1 MAVGLTVDEGEPRVL
16 VSTFLKTSADGDRL
30 SLEPYSVA
38 FEMATGS
45 QGASA
50 QAVAVV
56 AEGRRRQDE
65 LAAKV
70 LQDIIRELEKA
81 GRELIVAALLVNRA
95 GWITD
100 LLEYSLAFADHV
112 PVAEGLAVRE
122 ALRFAF
128 RRCGIDATE
137 LDEKSLPGVAAD
149 TLGMSTTDI
158 DARLKMLGA
167 TVGKPWRKEQKL
179 ACLAA
184 WVAIAGGVDAPGVRL
199 MLRP

>member
-1 MAVGLTVDEGEPRVL
+1 VAVGLTVDEGEPRVL

-30 SLEPYSVA
+30 ALEPYGVA
-38 FEMATGS
+38 FEMAAGS
-45 QGASA
+45 QRASA
-50 QAVAVV
+50 QAVAAV

-65 LAAKV
+65 LAAKG
-70 LQDIIRELEKA
+70 LQDIIGHLEKA
-81 GRELIVAALLVNRA
+81 AREPIVAALLVNRA

-100 LLEYSLAFADHV
+100 LLEYSLTFADHV

-128 RRCGIDATE
+128 RRCGIDAAE
-137 LDEKSLPGVAAD
+137 LDEKALPGVAAER
-149 TLGMSTTDI
+149 LGMSTAEI
-158 DARLKMLGA
+158 DARLKVLGA

-184 WVAIAGGVDAPGVRL
+184 WVAIAGWR
-199 MLRP
+199 